1 MSRCCRKTTGASMI
15 RCHEGAQT
23 RVPWHFGILEGG
35 CLEMRSL
42 SQRGPAR
49 PARASA
55 SGVARQNEK
64 PGRLKNQSDS
74 STFHDKSTT
83 HLLPSITVP
92 SCHRKVRQLFVLR
105 PIKRAL
111 RRPGRCRG
119 NNANKAL
126 QCRCLVAV
134 TPESHA
140 VTPIPAPC
148 THSSSL

>member
-1 MSRCCRKTTGASMI
+1 MLPQNHGRKHDTLP
-15 RCHEGAQT
+15 RRNPNEGALALWD
-23 RVPWHFGILEGG
+23 PGG
-35 CLEMRSL
+35 RLPGDEIIESK
-42 SQRGPAR
+42 
-49 PARASA
+49 RAGKA
-55 SGVARQNEK
+55 SKSKRNGVARQNEK

-92 SCHRKVRQLFVLR
+92 SCRRKVHQLFVLR
-105 PIKRAL
+105 PIERAL
-111 RRPGRCRG
+111 RRPGRCQG

-126 QCRCLVAV
+126 QRRRLVAV
-134 TPESHA
+134 TPESRA